1 MTMHHGFGF
10 SFTDVP
16 QQQQQSQQN
25 LAPRGVSRQMQHHRV
40 PFGRG
45 QVRVRGHV
53 RAPPGARFIGRH

>member
-1 MTMHHGFGF
+1 
-10 SFTDVP
+10 V
-16 QQQQQSQQN
+16 
-25 LAPRGVSRQMQHHRV
+25 QHHCG